1 MPPREQSGEQPNYG
15 TDGRGASL
23 SDTSFTRRE
32 PLLNVPSS
40 TAGLTNASTTEL
52 PKPALH
58 TALDIAALSGR
69 KPAIVASVT
78 VLLYPITASSPLL
91 NLTWTLP
98 FTLPWPRCR
107 RLQ

>member
-1 MPPREQSGEQPNYG
+1 MIEERRNTWTDCPAMPPREQSGEQPNYG

-52 PKPALH
+52 PAGLAHGRRHRGAL
-58 TALDIAALSGR
+58 R
-69 KPAIVASVT
+69 P
-78 VLLYPITASSPLL
+78 
-91 NLTWTLP
+91 
-98 FTLPWPRCR
+98 
-107 RLQ
+107 